1 MIGEACEDLAVVP
14 GLELAQASLP
24 YCGRFM
30 NTTVALSVNEANDRS
45 HHTVEKKR
53 NCIL

>member
-24 YCGRFM
+24 YCERFM
-30 NTTVALSVNEANDRS
+30 NTTVARSVNAADDRN
-45 HHTVEKKR
+45 HHHVEKMKK
-53 NCIL
+53 L